1 MLRKMQTGSRMRAIL
16 RMLLVLVVP
25 VLVLAGCSGE
35 SDSGGPAPSS
45 ASTTSAKVTKSA
57 TPTSSAAP
65 TSSVAPDGPQAGP
78 ESPDDYAPAPAP
90 ESSYYHSPVQ
100 EIPPGYNCVPGP
112 ACGTDSCGFTECGM
126 TTEGCPPGVPVCP
139 IDLGRP
145 VPPAT
150 TTVAQPTTSPPTVT
164 PSAATSPANASTTA
178 PVDPAPAVAAP
189 PR

>member
-25 VLVLAGCSGE
+25 ALVLLGCAGE

-45 ASTTSAKVTKSA
+45 ASTTSAKVTK
-57 TPTSSAAP
+57 SAAP

-112 ACGTDSCGFTECGM
+112 ECGTDSCGFTECGM